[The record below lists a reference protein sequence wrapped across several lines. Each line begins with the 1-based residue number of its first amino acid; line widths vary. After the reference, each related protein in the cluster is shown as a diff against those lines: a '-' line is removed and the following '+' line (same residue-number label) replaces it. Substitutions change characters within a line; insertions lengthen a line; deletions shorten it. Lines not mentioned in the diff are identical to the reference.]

1 MRRKDEFNMMT
12 IQSLQEI
19 VNEGVIIT
27 EHNGIV
33 YADFVEDNG
42 DEHRLTQ
49 SSDIN
54 NVAEY
59 LKNHG
64 LLSGN

>member
-1 MRRKDEFNMMT
+1 MT
-12 IQSLQEI
+12 IEQLQEMVKQGVVI
-19 VNEGVIIT
+19 SEQGGVI
-27 EHNGIV
+27 

-49 SSDIN
+49 SSKIE

-59 LKNHG
+59 LKDHG
-64 LLSGN
+64 LLEV

>member
-1 MRRKDEFNMMT
+1 MT
-12 IQSLQEI
+12 TTITELQEI
-19 VNEGVIIT
+19 VKEGVVIS
-27 EHNGIV
+27 EQNGVV
-33 YADFVEDNG
+33 YADFVEDG

-54 NVAEY
+54 NVVEY
-59 LKNHG
+59 LKDHG

>member
-1 MRRKDEFNMMT
+1 MN

-19 VNEGVIIT
+19 VKDGVVIT
-27 EHNGIV
+27 ESKGVV

-49 SSDIN
+49 SSDIEV
-54 NVAEY
+54 VAQY
-59 LKNHG
+59 LNDHG